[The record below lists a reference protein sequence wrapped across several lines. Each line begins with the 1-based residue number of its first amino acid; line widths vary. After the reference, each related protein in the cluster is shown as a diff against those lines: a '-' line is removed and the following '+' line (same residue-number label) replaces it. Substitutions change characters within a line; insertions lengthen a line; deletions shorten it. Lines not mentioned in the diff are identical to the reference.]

1 MKIRILTILLLITG
15 MATFG
20 QINMADSTVQVI
32 TYWEQGE
39 KQNYSVVTESIKI
52 KDSDTTSRE
61 ITTYDVEITVLQ
73 ADDKSYTVEWYYK
86 NFKTD
91 SQNVPVQKIMSIAK
105 DIKVVYRT
113 DELGIFLE
121 VVNWKEIRDYIRNTM
136 DVMQKEY
143 KDIPGMDKIF
153 KQVENI
159 YSSKEAIE
167 SVSIKDIQQYHA
179 FHGAQF
185 KLGEVLELQLKVPN
199 IYGSEPFDS
208 YATVYLDEINE
219 DDNNYIMRTSQEVDK
234 MQLTNATFDYL
245 TTMAKNMKVDP
256 PARDDLKELM
266 NETLTA
272 SRIHGTGWVIYS
284 VQTTTVTSDNITN
297 VEERIIELK

>member
-39 KQNYSVVTESIKI
+39 KQNYSVVTGSIKI

-113 DELGIFLE
+113 DELGIFVE
-121 VVNWKEIRDYIRNTM
+121 VVNWKEIRDYIHNVM
-136 DVMQKEY
+136 DVMQK
-143 KDIPGMDKIF
+143 D
-153 KQVENI
+153 
-159 YSSKEAIE
+159 SRLSRC
-167 SVSIKDIQQYHA
+167 SV
-179 FHGAQF
+179 
-185 KLGEVLELQLKVPN
+185 
-199 IYGSEPFDS
+199 
-208 YATVYLDEINE
+208 
-219 DDNNYIMRTSQEVDK
+219 
-234 MQLTNATFDYL
+234 
-245 TTMAKNMKVDP
+245 
-256 PARDDLKELM
+256 
-266 NETLTA
+266 
-272 SRIHGTGWVIYS
+272 
-284 VQTTTVTSDNITN
+284 
-297 VEERIIELK
+297 